1 MNIGIY
7 ALVNKTNGKMYIGQ
21 SRNLE
26 KRKITHLWMLREDR
40 HFNIHLQR
48 AWNKG
53 DEFEFKILELCKA
66 SELNLKEKLWIEKL
80 NTMQEGYNLCKGG
93 DATEGYHFTKEQKE
107 KISKANKGRKRSAE
121 ASKRSQETLKKRMA
135 EDKEFSER
143 LTALRRQQALDRGFG
158 GYNKGT
164 HHTEE
169 EKRNLS
175 EKLKGRSVSE
185 AHRKK
190 LKELYSGEG
199 SASAK
204 LKKCDVVEI
213 RYRFLCGEKQR
224 DIVKD
229 YPNITPQTIY
239 DIVRNRRWK
248 SVPNTLKEL
257 EEMRWKQE
265 TSVQDK

>member
-7 ALVNKTNGKMYIGQ
+7 SLTNRKNGKRYIGQ
-21 SRNLE
+21 SRNLQ
-26 KRKITHLWMLREDR
+26 KRKTTHEWLLRNHR

-48 AWNKG
+48 AWDSG
-53 DEFEFKILELCKA
+53 DRFDFEILEECTKE
-66 SELNLKEKLWIEKL
+66 ELNEKEIEWIKKLD
-80 NTMQEGYNLCKGG
+80 TMRCGYNLCEGG
-93 DATEGYHFTKEQKE
+93 EATDGYHFTEEQKE
-107 KISKANKGRKRSAE
+107 KISKANKGRKTTE
-121 ASKRSQETLKKRMA
+121 ETIQKRKNTYEEHMKN
-135 EDKEFSER
+135 EEFSKK
-143 LTALRRQQALDRGFG
+143 LKSLRRRQAIERSFG
-158 GYNKGT
+158 GHNKGT

-185 AHRKK
+185 AHRKR

-257 EEMRWKQE
+257 EEIRWKQE
-265 TSVQDK
+265 TSEQDR